1 MNLSDSA
8 IERINL
14 ALSAASYS
22 YTSGLTHNFYHYPAR
37 FSPDIAAAVIENL
50 TTRSDVVLDPF
61 MGGGTTIIESLR
73 LGRRVIGVDLNA
85 LGEFVTRVRTTP
97 LSPSDEDALRQWAAD
112 AAVRMGGPN
121 PEVDEPL
128 RLHNVPSAVG
138 TFVAG
143 ALEMSKE
150 LRFPRQQAFARC
162 ALLRLGQWALDCR
175 DFVAPRRRLLA
186 NKLPELVEAMLKGLR
201 DLVEVCRDADIAKNA
216 IVGSRAL
223 VYGNAVGLEHYPEI
237 RQFNRRPKLV
247 FTSPPYPTV
256 HVLYHRWQYRGRKET
271 DAPYHIARVPDGF
284 YGSYYTGGSRTP
296 TGQERYF
303 RMITSAFQSVRK
315 ALHPEGVVVQLVG
328 FSDANVQLPR
338 YLEAMNTAGFDE
350 WKPIAER
357 LRRYV
362 PNRKWYA
369 KLRGPLDA
377 SSELLLFHRP
387 RPMH

>member
-8 IERINL
+8 IERISS

-37 FSPDIAAAVIENL
+37 FSPDIAAAVIETL

-61 MGGGTTIIESLR
+61 MGGGTTIIEALR

-97 LSPSDEDALRQWAAD
+97 LSPNDAAVLRQWAAD
-112 AAVRMGGPN
+112 AADRMGGPN
-121 PEVDEPL
+121 PEVDVPL

-143 ALEMSKE
+143 ALQLSKE

-175 DFVAPRRRLLA
+175 DFAAPRRRRLG
-186 NKLPELVEAMLKGLR
+186 NKLLELVEAMLNGLLE
-201 DLVEVCRDADIAKNA
+201 LVEACHDAEIAKNA
-216 IVGSRAL
+216 IGGSRAL

-247 FTSPPYPTV
+247 FTSPPYPSV

-284 YGSYYTGGSRTP
+284 YESYYTGGSRTP
-296 TGQERYF
+296 TGRERYF
-303 RMITSAFQSVRK
+303 AMVAAAFQSVRK
-315 ALHPEGVVVQLVG
+315 VLHPDGIVVQLVG

-350 WKPIAER
+350 WKPSAER
-357 LRRYV
+357 LGRQV

-369 KLRGPLDA
+369 KLQGPLDA
-377 SSELLLFHRP
+377 SSEMLLFHRP
-387 RPMH
+387 RQMQ